1 MADFLSINTIA
12 FTILG
17 YPMSYI
23 ELIGTLLYL
32 GSVWL
37 IAQKN
42 MLTWPI
48 GIISVLLYMSLFY
61 QIQLYSDA
69 LEQIYYLVAS
79 VCGWWWW
86 SQKGSVQDA
95 TEGFLYSP
103 RRYGL
108 LTLGITLGAGL
119 ALGGFIEQIHT
130 WLPQWFPEAASF
142 PILDAVTTV
151 MSFTAMAL
159 MALKRIESWLYWI
172 VVDVIAI
179 GLYYVKEVRFLSL
192 LYVILLGIAINGL
205 VSWHQTYAASKLHSS
220 RLS

>member
-1 MADFLSINTIA
+1 MANFLSINTIA

-37 IAQKN
+37 IARKN

-69 LEQIYYLVAS
+69 LEQVYYLVAS

-86 SQKGSVQDA
+86 SRKGPAQDV
-95 TEGFLYSP
+95 TEGFLYSH

-108 LTLGITLGAGL
+108 LTLGITLGLGL
-119 ALGGFIEQIHT
+119 ALGGIMVQIHT

-159 MALKRIESWLYWI
+159 MAVKRIESWLYWI
-172 VVDVIAI
+172 VIDIIAI

-192 LYVILLGIAINGL
+192 LYVILLGIAMNGL
-205 VSWHQTYAASKLHSS
+205 VSWHRAYVASKLQSS
-220 RLS
+220 QLG